1 MAAISKISTI
11 LTMGKVAIK
20 CAALLNGSGSLFRSI
35 KFMIRCTGRN
45 NIRNNPAKAIT
56 NFLEIDEKITLS
68 IGCQIFRGPF
78 QVLRKIFIKI

>member
-1 MAAISKISTI
+1 
-11 LTMGKVAIK
+11 
-20 CAALLNGSGSLFRSI
+20 
-35 KFMIRCTGRN
+35 MIRCTGRN